1 MSGVEVVPANQVDFD
16 DVQAV
21 LGTRGPAS
29 RCQCQRFKLAP
40 RESFGSTP
48 VEERVHRLRE
58 QTACGDPGS
67 PDTSGLVAYRDG
79 VPVGWCAVEPR
90 SRYAGLLRNQR
101 VPWEGRSEDK
111 QDSAVWAITCL
122 LVRVGHRRQ
131 GVSRALVR
139 AAVEHSRARGARA
152 VEAYPMTTANALA
165 EELHPGFLTTFLDA
179 GFTEV
184 SRPTDRRAVVRL
196 ELG

>member
-1 MSGVEVVPANQVDFD
+1 MEVLPANLAAFEDL
-16 DVQAV
+16 QAV
-21 LGTRGPAS
+21 LGTRGPSS

-40 RESFGSTP
+40 RESFASTP

-58 QTACGDPGS
+58 QTACGDPAS

-90 SRYAGLLRNQR
+90 CSYGGLVRNQR

-111 QDSAVWAITCL
+111 QDSTVWAVTCL

-139 AAVEHSRARGARA
+139 AAIGFARDRGARA
-152 VEAYPMTTANALA
+152 VEAYPMTTGSAVA
-165 EELHPGFLTTFLDA
+165 EELHPGFLSTFLEA

-184 SRPTDRRAVVRL
+184 SRPTARRAVVRR